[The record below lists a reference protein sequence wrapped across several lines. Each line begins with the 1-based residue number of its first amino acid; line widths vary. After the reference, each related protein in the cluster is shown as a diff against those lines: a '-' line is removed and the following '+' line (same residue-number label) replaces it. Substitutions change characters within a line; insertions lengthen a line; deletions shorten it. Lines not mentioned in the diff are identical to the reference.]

1 MDMRI
6 ILLTILFLG
15 PLYYF
20 NQDEEVE
27 PLTQMDSVD
36 SIKVL
41 QGAPK
46 RTADTKIER
55 ILTVDKPVEAPASIV
70 ENTKQESSS
79 PASDE
84 EEVSSDL
91 EESSEEVQWT
101 DLDEGWN
108 NELKAMLGRLE
119 PEEGEDIYK
128 NYTKQQ
134 EVYQAEL
141 ESLQNEKQQ
150 KTSDEAALEIDQ
162 LILQLDSKHQERLKD
177 ILGAHYEAVRDQYQ
191 QFMDTAEEQ

>member
-1 MDMRI
+1 MNMRI

-41 QGAPK
+41 QGAPE
-46 RTADTKIER
+46 RIADTKIDG
-55 ILTVDKPVEAPASIV
+55 ILTVDKPVEAPSLLV

-84 EEVSSDL
+84 EEITSDS
-91 EESSEEVQWT
+91 EESTEEVQWT